1 MTAREEVL
9 EASGVAVVAAG
20 ACSPLGVGAEAVRAG
35 RAGER
40 AERRVARDEE
50 LVAAG
55 LARPWAA
62 RARLDAPASVDRAT
76 ALLEHALGECARELD
91 EVLPDWRT
99 RRVGAAIGT
108 SSGGMRSFEEL
119 FGAMRGKRAE
129 PLSAT
134 YVGPLAQA
142 KRPCAFEPVSLV
154 LGACA
159 SSTLAIGLGRAWLL
173 EDRCDVVLCGGFDAV
188 SVFVAAGFE
197 CLRATCG
204 EAGPRP
210 FRADRE
216 GLALGEGAAVLA
228 LVRARDLPRSCATL
242 RGWVNGFGATCDAAH
257 LTAPSPRG
265 EGLARAARAAI
276 EDAGA
281 PEIELVS
288 AHGTATPQNDAAEAA
303 SLGAVLGARLESV
316 PVFSFKGTI
325 GHTLGAA
332 GALETL
338 AATDA
343 MAAAVAPASAGE
355 GPAEGGLVVL
365 DRSRHHEA
373 RAVLKLSSA
382 FGGANAAL
390 VLGRDAAV
398 EERRPLDA
406 VWISRAVAVTL
417 ADAEPNDLATRSG
430 YAVDR
435 LARADDLVRLAV
447 AAVTALEEASG
458 GRGSMRGAGIVV
470 GHGLATIET
479 NARFLSRITAAGAA
493 RAEPRRF
500 PYTTPNAPAGECAV
514 AFGLTGPAFAVGG
527 GPHGGIEALGVAADL
542 VRSRVVDRVVV
553 VAVDEAGEASQ
564 RMAPG
569 TESGAV
575 ALLVAAAPPS
585 GGGRAGRLESCTV
598 RFEAAAVSP
607 TMLPPM
613 HAHRALLPLAADPP
627 PAEVTVEIPW
637 GGIAKAR
644 FHWL

>member
-1 MTAREEVL
+1 MSARKDDL
-9 EASGVAVVAAG
+9 RASGVAIVAAG
-20 ACSPLGVGAEAVRAG
+20 ACSPLGIGAEAVRAG

-40 AERRVARDEE
+40 AALCVARDEE
-50 LVAAG
+50 LVASS
-55 LARPWAA
+55 LARPYVA
-62 RARLDAPASVDRAT
+62 RARVDAPASIDRAT
-76 ALLEHALGECARELD
+76 ALLEHALAECARELD
-91 EVLPDWRT
+91 AALPGWQSL
-99 RRVGAAIGT
+99 RVGAAIGT

-119 FGAMRGKRAE
+119 FGPMRGKSPDA
-129 PLSAT
+129 LSAT

-210 FRADRE
+210 FRAGRD

-228 LVRARDLPRSCATL
+228 LVRARDLPRACATF

-265 EGLARAARAAI
+265 EGLARAARAAL
-276 EDAGA
+276 EDAGRPA
-281 PEIELVS
+281 IELVS

-303 SLGAVLGARLESV
+303 ALGDVLGARREQV

-332 GALETL
+332 GALEAL

-365 DRSRHHEA
+365 DRGWPHEA
-373 RAVLKLSSA
+373 RAALKLSSA

-398 EERRPLDA
+398 ERRRVRGD
-406 VWISRAVAVTL
+406 VWVSRARAVTL
-417 ADAEPNDLATRSG
+417 ADAELGKLAVWSG
-430 YAVDR
+430 YSPDR
-435 LARADDLVRLAV
+435 LARADDLVRLAI
-447 AAVTALEEASG
+447 AAVCALEDASG

-479 NARFLSRITAAGAA
+479 NARFLARIVEAGAS

-500 PYTTPNAPAGECAV
+500 PYTTPNAAAGECAV

-542 VRSRVVDRVVV
+542 VRARVVDRVVV
-553 VAVDEAGEASQ
+553 VAADEAGEAS
-564 RMAPG
+564 RRIAPG

-575 ALLVAAAPPS
+575 ALLVTAAPPS
-585 GGGRAGRLESCTV
+585 GEGRAGRLSSCAV
-598 RFEAAAVSP
+598 RFNAAATSP
-607 TMLPPM
+607 TPLPPM
-613 HAHRALLPLAADPP
+613 HAHRALLPLAEDEP
-627 PAEVTVEIPW
+627 PAEVAVDIPW

-644 FHWL
+644 FLWL